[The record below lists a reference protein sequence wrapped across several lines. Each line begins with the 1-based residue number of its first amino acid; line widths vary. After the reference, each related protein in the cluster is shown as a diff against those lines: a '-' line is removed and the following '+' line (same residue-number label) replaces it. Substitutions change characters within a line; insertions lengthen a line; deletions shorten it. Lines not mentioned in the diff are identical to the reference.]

1 MFSTGLP
8 FLFGSFS
15 FNKFPSGRPAG
26 SRYEP
31 STPLLQR
38 LEETFERDWLGEPNV
53 YSDVVLRGL
62 DYKVYA
68 LSVVWS
74 FAKTVKESSFVE
86 TECRT
91 RRVYRIGLG
100 R

>member
-1 MFSTGLP
+1 MGL
-8 FLFGSFS
+8 FV
-15 FNKFPSGRPAG
+15 FNISLRGRPAR
-26 SRYEP
+26 SRYE
-31 STPLLQR
+31 SATPPLQR
-38 LEETFERDWLGEPNV
+38 LEETFERDRRREPNV